1 MRSVE
6 NDSSRGRQFLVAVF
20 LLLPCGVSLAQQQEI
35 NRALIQRDQQSAEF
49 AAQLR
54 GSQDRAQLETLHARQ
69 LSEALTPL
77 SPDPAVASALLP
89 YQRARMGE
97 ERVLRLAPPAGMPPA
112 PRADVRSPLP
122 LPGGP
127 RPGVDPVTPESFDR

>member
-1 MRSVE
+1 VRL
-6 NDSSRGRQFLVAVF
+6 LVALF
-20 LLLPCGVSLAQQQEI
+20 LLLSCGVSLAQQQEI

-54 GSQDRAQLETLHARQ
+54 GSQERAQLETLHARQ
-69 LSEALTPL
+69 LSEALIPL
-77 SPDPAVASALLP
+77 SPDPTVASALLP

-97 ERVLRLAPPAGMPPA
+97 ERVLRLAPPAGIKPA
-112 PRADVRSPLP
+112 PRDDVRAPLS

-127 RPGVDPVTPESFDR
+127 RSGVDPVTPDGVGR